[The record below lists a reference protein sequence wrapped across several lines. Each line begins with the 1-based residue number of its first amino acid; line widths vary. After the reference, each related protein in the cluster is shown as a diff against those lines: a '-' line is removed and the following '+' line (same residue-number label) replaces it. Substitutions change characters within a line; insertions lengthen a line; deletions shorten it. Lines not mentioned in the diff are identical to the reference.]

1 MIFYSCWPFADSVG
15 FFART
20 VWPATIKSKLVGNER
35 HRRNASLAAP
45 VACLIGS
52 NLAAAAFIVAFDSL
66 VFSISRESS
75 DR

>member
-1 MIFYSCWPFADSVG
+1 MRS
-15 FFART
+15 

-45 VACLIGS
+45 VACRIGS
-52 NLAAAAFIVAFDSL
+52 NLAAAAFVIAFDSL